1 MSKSVILFL
10 FTFVSCILLVSC
22 SADGGKVTAR
32 DVLKRNHDA
41 DVLKYNGFMYNN
53 VTDLEWFMKDK
64 SMFQKGN
71 EIGEIKKVTNSSL
84 FFTNFSATKLPKG
97 TTLYDTNDGDT
108 GIIIVETENGEILYY
123 MQLLEG

>member
-1 MSKSVILFL
+1 MSKSVIFFL

-22 SADGGKVTAR
+22 SADGGKVTSR
-32 DVLKRNHDA
+32 DVLKQNHDA

-53 VTDLEWFMKDK
+53 ITDLEWFKKDK
-64 SMFQKGN
+64 SKFQKGK
-71 EIGEIKKVTNSSL
+71 EIGEIKKVTNFSL

-97 TTLYDTNDGDT
+97 TTLYDSNDGDT